1 MPLCN
6 GYEIYHTNELMQRI
20 NDNALMQN
28 INDNELMHCIND
40 NALKFILKYEWCV
53 SKEDSGK
60 SLLSSMTH

>member
-6 GYEIYHTNELMQRI
+6 GYEIYHTNELMQH
-20 NDNALMQN
+20 

-53 SKEDSGK
+53 NNTK
-60 SLLSSMTH
+60 LRITH